1 LGVRSLR
8 IALISTEKLPVPPVA
23 GGAVQLYINGILPY
37 LKDKHE
43 ITVFTV
49 KHEKLSDYETINGV
63 RFIRMDAIPKE
74 IYIDNVIKNIGNE
87 FDLIHVF
94 NRPKW
99 VKLISDKLPDVKISL
114 SIHNEMFLPKKISSY
129 EAEECIKRV
138 EFINTVS
145 KFIAKGVEQFYPAA
159 KDKLRVVYSGAN
171 TDEYKTV
178 WSTEGKLIKKEL
190 SMKYQLEGYKVILFV
205 GRVNEKKGVDILLK
219 AMKSVMKYYPKTAL
233 LVVGSNWFG
242 ENKKTA
248 YISKLELLAK
258 EMGGKIIFTGF
269 LTPDEVC
276 KHYNLANVFVCPSQW
291 NEPLARVHYEAM
303 AAGLP
308 IITTNRG
315 GNAEVV
321 SGYRNGLVLNN
332 YSNPNS
338 LAEYIVYLLRNPKRA
353 RQMGMKG
360 RKLAERVF
368 NFRRV
373 AGQIVT
379 EFNEVEKQ
387 LKKGKCN

>member
-43 ITVFTV
+43 ITVYTA
-49 KHEKLSDYETINGV
+49 KHEKLKDYEIINGV
-63 RFIRMDAIPKE
+63 KFIRMDAIPKE
-74 IYIDNVIKNIGNE
+74 VYIDNVIKHMENE
-87 FDLIHVF
+87 YDLIHVF

-99 VKLISDKLPDVKISL
+99 VKLISDKLPEVKISL

-145 KFIAKGVEQFYPAA
+145 RFIANGVEQFYLDS
-159 KDKLRVVYSGAN
+159 KGKLKVVYSGAD
-171 TDEYKTV
+171 TEEYKPV
-178 WSTEGKLIKKEL
+178 WSAEGKMLKREL
-190 SMKYQLEGYKVILFV
+190 SAKYKIEGYKVILFV
-205 GRVNEKKGVDILLK
+205 GRLNQKKGVDILLK
-219 AMKSVMKYYPKTAL
+219 AMKTVMKYYPKTAL
-233 LVVGSNWFG
+233 VIVGSNWFG
-242 ENKKTA
+242 ENKRTA
-248 YISKLELLAK
+248 YTTDLEVLAK
-258 EMGGKIIFTGF
+258 EMSGKIIFTGF

-276 KHYNLANVFVCPSQW
+276 KHYNLGDVFVCPSQW

-308 IITTNRG
+308 IVTTNRG

-321 SGYRNGLVLNN
+321 RGYRNGLVLDN
-332 YSNPNS
+332 YSNPNA
-338 LAEYIVYLLRNPKRA
+338 LAEYILYLLKNPKRA
-353 RQMGMKG
+353 RLMGING

-368 NFRRV
+368 NFKRV
-373 AGQIVT
+373 AGQILA
-379 EFNEVEKQ
+379 EFNEVEKH
-387 LKKGKCN
+387 L

>member
-8 IALISTEKLPVPPVA
+8 IALISTEKLPVPPIA
-23 GGAVQLYINGILPY
+23 GGAVQLYINGILPF

-49 KHEKLSDYETINGV
+49 KHEKLNDYETINGV

-74 IYIDNVIKNIGNE
+74 IYIDNVIKNIGDE
-87 FDLIHVF
+87 YDLVHVF

-99 VKLISDKLPDVKISL
+99 VKLFADKLPMTKISL
-114 SIHNEMFLPKKISSY
+114 SIHNEMFLPKKISSR
-129 EAEECIKRV
+129 EAEECVERV

-145 KFIAKGVEQFYPAA
+145 KFIANGIEEFYPSA
-159 KDKLRVVYSGAN
+159 KDKLKVVYSGAN

-178 WSTEGKLIKKEL
+178 WSTEGKRLKKDL
-190 SMKYQLEGYKVILFV
+190 SAKYKLEDYKVILFV
-205 GRVNEKKGVDILLK
+205 GRLNEKKGVDILLK
-219 AMKSVMKYYPKTAL
+219 AMKLVMKYSPKTAL

-242 ENKKTA
+242 ANERTE
-248 YISKLELLAK
+248 YTTGLEKLAK
-258 EMGGKIIFTGF
+258 EISDNILFTGF

-276 KHYNLANVFVCPSQW
+276 KHYNLADVFVCPSQW

-321 SGYRNGLVLNN
+321 RGYGNGLVLNN
-332 YSNPNS
+332 YSNPNT
-338 LAEYIVYLLRNPKRA
+338 LADYILYLLRNPKKA
-353 RQMGMKG
+353 RRMGMNG
-360 RKLAERVF
+360 RRLAERVF
-368 NFRRV
+368 NFKRV
-373 AGQIVT
+373 AEQISA
-379 EFNEVEKQ
+379 EFNEVEKR
-387 LKKGKCN
+387 L